1 MSLYQ
6 KAFISGV
13 ARIFSLPRLSIPL
26 IVTLGLTLGAVL
38 SVVAISSTLLL
49 KPLKGVNNEDSIQTF
64 QFQMQFS
71 KDMSISYWNMRRLAD
86 FNETYKHLG
95 TWAGISSNNE
105 EVVSINNVTFSTT
118 QFSASDT
125 ILNVLGTQLLK
136 GQDVTLDLPD
146 EYVWISNSLWQ
157 QAFSGSD
164 SAIGKQ
170 ITHNNKNYVVAGIIE
185 DLMDA
190 PDNNEI
196 KAEQI
201 WFISK
206 LSNLLGKTEE
216 GAVRDDIKALLL
228 KANNPKTQ
236 LPSKEELIQWRTQYI
251 TNNTPEEQLQGYLGF
266 INNSP
271 VSITTDSY
279 RNHLLGASKNLV
291 YALFAAVVGL
301 LLMATLNLLNLFIAH
316 YQSRTKEFSIQLSLG
331 SSLLK
336 LRLLVLLENLPSF
349 ILASISGLLVTGW
362 ILKSL
367 PHITNNNLPMIND
380 ISINGT
386 TIIASIVIILLLS
399 IIFSALA
406 LVDINKQALANNLN
420 SSGKGIQAQSNH
432 WLSRILMVVQL
443 TVASLLLTASVMLAS
458 QSYDAV
464 YRDLGFEL
472 GNHYEVSM
480 SVTDQTWAKKIA
492 NPTKYQGS
500 EAQKVNQE
508 ITKIIE
514 TNVTGS
520 KVVIPTGAPLTSMF
534 ILMAY
539 SPDNNPSQQ
548 ILYQPS
554 YLSAGYFKAFNIPIL
569 AGANLTQAQ
578 INNNDNNVV
587 IDTLMAKTLFPDL
600 SYEQIIGKT
609 IDLGQEDE
617 NGESVRSEIN
627 AVVGAIQSQIG
638 RTAPILTPRVYFSQL
653 NLGGNFAFTVNLPDG
668 QSMTADQIQAQITKQ
683 FPMLNNLQVTSLQER
698 WKQQTLSER
707 LSLWVVLAMTGLTLF
722 LAAIGIAGLTQMT
735 TNQKKYELA
744 VRMATGAKQMRL
756 LSFILKDAM
765 WMLSFGLGLGFI
777 ISVFGY
783 PQLQASLTLLPEF
796 NWLAMTG
803 LDIGLIII
811 VLLSVSIPAWRVISS
826 DPMKALR
833 EE

>member
-6 KAFISGV
+6 KAFISGI
-13 ARIFSLPRLSIPL
+13 ARVFSLPRLSIPL

-38 SVVAISSTLLL
+38 SVIAISSTLFL
-49 KPLKGVNNEDSIQTF
+49 KPLKGVNNEDNIQTY

-71 KDMSISYWNMRRLAD
+71 KDMSISYWNLRRLAD

-105 EVVSINNVTFSTT
+105 EAVSVNNVTYTT
-118 QFSASDT
+118 TLFSASDT

-136 GQDVTLDLPD
+136 GQDVTIDAPD

-157 QAFSGSD
+157 QAFSGND

-170 ITHNNKNYVVAGIIE
+170 ITHNNKSYIIAGIIE

-190 PDNNEI
+190 PDNNAI
-196 KAEQI
+196 AQEQI

-206 LSNLLGKTEE
+206 LSNLLGKTEV
-216 GAVRDDIKALLL
+216 GSVRDDIKALLL
-228 KANNPKTQ
+228 KAKNPSFKP
-236 LPSKEELIQWRTQYI
+236 PSKEEAIQWRTQYI

-266 INNSP
+266 INSSP
-271 VSITTDSY
+271 VEVITDSY
-279 RNHLLGASKNLV
+279 RNHLLGSSKNLV
-291 YALFAAVVGL
+291 YALFAAVIGL

-316 YQSRTKEFSIQLSLG
+316 YQTRNKEFAIQLSLG

-349 ILASISGLLVTGW
+349 ILATISGLLVTGW
-362 ILKSL
+362 IIKSL
-367 PHITNNNLPMIND
+367 PHITNNNLPMIKEITVN
-380 ISINGT
+380 NA
-386 TIIASIVIILLLS
+386 TIAASFAIIVLLS
-399 IIFSALA
+399 ILFSAFA
-406 LVDINKQALANNLN
+406 LIDINKQALATNLN

-432 WLSRILMVVQL
+432 WLSRTLMVIQL

-464 YRDLGFEL
+464 YRNLGFEL

-480 SVTDQTWAKKIA
+480 SVSDPQWAKKMA
-492 NPTKYQGS
+492 NPIKYQGS
-500 EAQKVNQE
+500 EAQKVNQN
-508 ITKIIE
+508 ISQIIE
-514 TNVTGS
+514 ENITNS
-520 KVVIPTGAPLTSMF
+520 EVVIPTGAPLTDMF

-539 SPDNNPSQQ
+539 SPENEPNKR
-548 ILYQPS
+548 ILFQPS
-554 YLSAGYFKAFNIPIL
+554 YLSVGYFKAFDIPIL
-569 AGANLTQAQ
+569 AGNNLTQAQ
-578 INNNDNNVV
+578 IDNNDSGVV
-587 IDTLMAKTLFPDL
+587 IDTIMAEELYPDL
-600 SYEQIIGKT
+600 SFQEIIGKS
-609 IDLGQEDE
+609 INLGIEDDK
-617 NGESVRSEIN
+617 GEPVKSTIN
-627 AVVGAIQSQIG
+627 AVVGAIQSQVG
-638 RTAPILTPRVYFSQL
+638 RTTPILTPRVYFSQF
-653 NLGGNFAFTVNLPDG
+653 NIGGNFAFTVNLPSG
-668 QSMTADQIQAQITKQ
+668 QSMKAEQIQAQITKQ
-683 FPMLNNLQVTSLQER
+683 YPMLTNLQVTSLKDR
-698 WKQQTLSER
+698 WDEQTLSDR
-707 LSLWVVLAMTGLTLF
+707 LSLWVVLTMTGLTLF

-756 LSFILKDAM
+756 LSFILKDAI
-765 WMLSFGLGLGFI
+765 WMLGLGLGLGFI

-783 PQLQASLTLLPEF
+783 QLLQSSLTLLPEF
-796 NWLAMTG
+796 NWLAMTS

>member
-6 KAFISGV
+6 KAFISGI
-13 ARIFSLPRLSIPL
+13 ARVFSLPRLSIPL

-38 SVVAISSTLLL
+38 SVIAISSTLFL
-49 KPLKGVNNEDSIQTF
+49 KPLKGVNNEDNIQTF

-71 KDMSISYWNMRRLAD
+71 KDMSISYWNLRRLAD

-105 EVVSINNVTFSTT
+105 TAVSIDNVTYSTT

-136 GQDVTLDLPD
+136 GQDVTLDAPD

-157 QAFSGSD
+157 HAFSGND

-170 ITHNNKNYVVAGIIE
+170 ITHNNKSYIIAGIIE

-190 PDNNEI
+190 PDNNAI
-196 KAEQI
+196 APEQI

-206 LSNLLGKTEE
+206 LTSLLGKTEE
-216 GAVRDDIKALLL
+216 SAVRDDIKALLL
-228 KANNPKTQ
+228 KAKNPNIKP
-236 LPSKEELIQWRTQYI
+236 PSKEEAIQWRTQYI

-266 INNSP
+266 INSSP
-271 VSITTDSY
+271 VEVITDSY
-279 RNHLLGASKNLV
+279 RNHLLGSSKNLV
-291 YALFAAVVGL
+291 YALFTAVIGL

-316 YQSRTKEFSIQLSLG
+316 YQTRNKEFAIQLSLG

-349 ILASISGLLVTGW
+349 ILATISGLLVTGW
-362 ILKSL
+362 IIKSL
-367 PHITNNNLPMIND
+367 PHITNNNLPMINE
-380 ISINGT
+380 ITVNNATLVASFA
-386 TIIASIVIILLLS
+386 IIVLLS
-399 IIFSALA
+399 ILFSAFA
-406 LVDINKQALANNLN
+406 LIDINKQALATNLN

-432 WLSRILMVVQL
+432 WLSRSLMVIQL
-443 TVASLLLTASVMLAS
+443 TVASLLLTASMMLAS

-464 YRDLGFEL
+464 YRDLGFKL

-480 SVTDQTWAKKIA
+480 SVSDPLWAKKIA
-492 NPTKYQGS
+492 NHMKYQGS
-500 EAQKVNQE
+500 EAQKVNQN
-508 ITKIIE
+508 ISKIIE
-514 TNVTGS
+514 ANVTNS
-520 KVVIPTGAPLTSMF
+520 VVVIPTAAPLTDMF

-539 SPDNNPSQQ
+539 SPENEPNKR
-548 ILYQPS
+548 ILFQPS
-554 YLSAGYFKAFNIPIL
+554 YLSVGYFKAFDIPIL
-569 AGANLTQAQ
+569 AGNNLTQAQ
-578 INNNDNNVV
+578 IDNNDSGVV
-587 IDTLMAKTLFPDL
+587 IDTIMAKELYPDL
-600 SYEQIIGKT
+600 SFQEIIGKS
-609 IDLGQEDE
+609 INLGIEDDK
-617 NGESVRSEIN
+617 GEQVKSTIN
-627 AVVGAIQSQIG
+627 AVVGAIQSQVG
-638 RTAPILTPRVYFSQL
+638 RTTPILTPRVYFSQF
-653 NLGGNFAFTVNLPDG
+653 NIGGNFAFTVNLPSG
-668 QSMTADQIQAQITKQ
+668 QSMKSEQIQAQITKQ
-683 FPMLNNLQVTSLQER
+683 YPMLTNLQVTSLKDR
-698 WKQQTLSER
+698 WDEQTLSDR
-707 LSLWVVLAMTGLTLF
+707 LSLWVVLTMTGLTLF

-756 LSFILKDAM
+756 LSFILKDAIL
-765 WMLSFGLGLGFI
+765 MLGLGLGLGFI

-783 PQLQASLTLLPEF
+783 QYLQASLTLLPEF
-796 NWLAMTG
+796 NWLVMTG

>member
-6 KAFISGV
+6 KAFISGI
-13 ARIFSLPRLSIPL
+13 ARVFSLPRLSIPL

-38 SVVAISSTLLL
+38 SVIAISSTLFL

-71 KDMSISYWNMRRLAD
+71 KDMSISYWNLRRLAD

-105 EVVSINNVTFSTT
+105 EAVSINNVTYSTT

-136 GQDVTLDLPD
+136 GQDVTIDAPD

-157 QAFSGSD
+157 QAFSGND

-170 ITHNNKNYVVAGIIE
+170 ITHNNKSYIIAGIIE

-190 PDNNEI
+190 PDNNAI
-196 KAEQI
+196 AQEQI

-206 LSNLLGKTEE
+206 LTSLLGKTEI

-228 KANNPKTQ
+228 KAKNPSFKP
-236 LPSKEELIQWRTQYI
+236 PSKEEAIQWRTQYI

-266 INNSP
+266 INSSP
-271 VSITTDSY
+271 VEVITDSY
-279 RNHLLGASKNLV
+279 RNHLLGSSKNLV
-291 YALFAAVVGL
+291 YALFAAVIGL

-316 YQSRTKEFSIQLSLG
+316 YQTRNKEFAIQLSLG

-349 ILASISGLLVTGW
+349 ILATISGLLVTGW
-362 ILKSL
+362 IIKSL
-367 PHITNNNLPMIND
+367 PHITNNNLPMINE
-380 ISINGT
+380 ITVNNA
-386 TIIASIVIILLLS
+386 TIAASFAIIILLS
-399 IIFSALA
+399 ILFSAFA
-406 LVDINKQALANNLN
+406 LIDINKQALATNLN

-432 WLSRILMVVQL
+432 WLSRTLMVIQL

-480 SVTDQTWAKKIA
+480 SVSDPQWAKKIA
-492 NPTKYQGS
+492 NPMKYQGS
-500 EAQKVNQE
+500 EAQKVNQN
-508 ITKIIE
+508 ISQIIE
-514 TNVTGS
+514 ENITNS
-520 KVVIPTGAPLTSMF
+520 EVVIPTGAPLTDMF

-539 SPDNNPSQQ
+539 SPEDEPNKR
-548 ILYQPS
+548 ILFQPS
-554 YLSAGYFKAFNIPIL
+554 YLSVGYFKAFDIPIL
-569 AGANLTQAQ
+569 AGNNLTQAQ
-578 INNNDNNVV
+578 IDNNDSGVV
-587 IDTLMAKTLFPDL
+587 IDTIMAKELYPDL
-600 SYEQIIGKT
+600 SFQEIIGKS
-609 IDLGQEDE
+609 INLGIEDDK
-617 NGESVRSEIN
+617 GEQVKSTIN
-627 AVVGAIQSQIG
+627 AVVGAIQSQVG
-638 RTAPILTPRVYFSQL
+638 RTTPILTPRVYFSQF
-653 NLGGNFAFTVNLPDG
+653 NIGGNFAFTVNLPSG
-668 QSMTADQIQAQITKQ
+668 QNMKAAQIQAQITKQ
-683 FPMLNNLQVTSLQER
+683 YPMLKNLQVTSLKDR
-698 WKQQTLSER
+698 WDEQTLSDR
-707 LSLWVVLAMTGLTLF
+707 LSLWVVLTMTGLTLF

-756 LSFILKDAM
+756 LSFILKDAI
-765 WMLSFGLGLGFI
+765 WMLGLGLGLGFI

-783 PQLQASLTLLPEF
+783 QLLQSSLTLLPEF
-796 NWLAMTG
+796 NWLAMTS